1 MPSCSVVSARL
12 PPLLRRVPSAVRA
25 VVDRLGV
32 RLAAGLVAALA
43 VLALFRVLSES
54 VAEGGTDAFDTAIRS
69 FVNDLSSPAV
79 TSAFRQLT
87 DLGSPRLLVPFTMAA
102 AAGFLW
108 VRRRRAA
115 ILIVVTM
122 LGVVFLDHSL
132 KLVFQRTRPVPFFGL
147 ETPSSYSFPSGHSL
161 ASFCF
166 YGALAALLA
175 VRTRRLVLRVLIWIS
190 GAAVI
195 LTVGLSRIYL
205 GVHYP
210 SDVLA
215 GYAAGFVWVVAVA
228 SGDRFFRRTAD
239 TPAHRAPA
247 AEAPVPER

>member
-1 MPSCSVVSARL
+1 MVPPRVA
-12 PPLLRRVPSAVRA
+12 PLLRRIPAAVRA
-25 VVDRLGV
+25 IVDRLGV
-32 RLAAGLVAALA
+32 RLAVGLVAALI
-43 VLALFRVLSES
+43 VLALFQVLSRS
-54 VAEGGTDAFDTAIRS
+54 VARGGTDAFDGAVRS
-69 FVNDLSSPAV
+69 FVNDLSSPAA
-79 TSAFRQLT
+79 TGTFRHLT
-87 DLGSPRLLVPFTMAA
+87 DLGSPRLLVPFTVAA

-108 VRRRRAA
+108 LRRRRAA

-166 YGALAALLA
+166 YGALAALVA
-175 VRTRRLVLRVLIWIS
+175 VRTRRLALRVLIWIS

-247 AEAPVPER
+247 AEAPVPPA